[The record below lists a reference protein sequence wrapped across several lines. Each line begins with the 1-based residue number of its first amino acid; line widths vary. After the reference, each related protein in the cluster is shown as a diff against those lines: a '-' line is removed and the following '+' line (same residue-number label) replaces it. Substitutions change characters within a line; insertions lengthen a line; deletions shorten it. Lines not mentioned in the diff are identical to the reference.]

1 MQGGTGV
8 ASVGRSGFGSI
19 GRRGL
24 GSVGR
29 RGLGSVRRV
38 SLLGLAAV
46 VLATGCGGSDAVD
59 RVQAAALGARI
70 DAIEAQLRVQIG
82 PAACTSDSDCRA
94 LPIGARAC
102 GGPDRF
108 LPYSVRATD
117 EAALA
122 RLAADHARLSAELL
136 REQGAV
142 GACVVAETPTAYC
155 ERSAPLACKLR

>member
-1 MQGGTGV
+1 MTTRDV
-8 ASVGRSGFGSI
+8 KGRAQRA
-19 GRRGL
+19 RRGA
-24 GSVGR
+24 
-29 RGLGSVRRV
+29 
-38 SLLGLAAV
+38 GLA
-46 VLATGCGGSDAVD
+46 LAALMLAAGCGGSDASD
-59 RVQAAALGARI
+59 RAQALALGARI

-82 PAACTSDSDCRA
+82 PAACTTDSDCRA

-122 RLAADHARLSAELL
+122 RLAADHTRLSAELL

-142 GACVVAETPTAYC
+142 GTCVVAEPPAAVC
-155 ERSAPLACKLR
+155 DRSAPLACKLR